1 MRPFKEIIYQNYVKN
16 HTRLLYGQDTLAH
29 IEKQFPVWQHYFGKL
44 LPSDKNAAIL
54 DIGCGTGSF
63 VYFLQ
68 KIGYPR
74 SQGIDVS
81 VEQIETG
88 RALGIEHIQCADLHT
103 FLADKNEVY
112 DCIIARDVLEHFTRQ
127 EIFEILFAVRAALRP
142 GGCFVLQSPSGE
154 GIFYT
159 SIFYGDFT
167 HEMAFTQS
175 SLQQIC
181 RNTGFSRVEC
191 HPTGPVPKGL
201 VSSIRWLLWQL
212 IVLKTRFYKMVETGS
227 SRGIFTQNL
236 IAKAVRD

>member
-1 MRPFKEIIYQNYVKN
+1 MQEFKDTIYKNYVKS
-16 HTRLLYGQDTLAH
+16 HTQPLYGQESLKR
-29 IEKQFPVWQHYFGKL
+29 IRQQFPVWNFYFRKL
-44 LPSDKNAAIL
+44 LPVNKNAPIL

-63 VYFLQ
+63 IWYLNQ
-68 KIGYPR
+68 TGYIHAE
-74 SQGIDVS
+74 GIDIS
-81 VEQIETG
+81 KEQIDVGT
-88 RALGIEHIQCADLHT
+88 ALGIEHIQCAELHT
-103 FLADKNEVY
+103 FLSDKKETY

-127 EIFEILFAVRAALRP
+127 EIFEILVAVRAALHP
-142 GGCFVLQSPSGE
+142 GGSFIIQSPNGE

-181 RNTGFSRVEC
+181 RNTGFERVEC
-191 HPTGPVPKGL
+191 HPTGPVPKGF

>member
-1 MRPFKEIIYQNYVKN
+1 MKHYKDIIYENYVNN
-16 HTRLLYGQDTLAH
+16 HTQLLYGQETLAH
-29 IEKQFPVWQHYFGKL
+29 IEGQFPVWRYYFGQL
-44 LPSDKNAAIL
+44 LPPGKEAAVL

-68 KIGYPR
+68 NMGYTR
-74 SQGIDVS
+74 AQGIDLS
-81 VEQIETG
+81 KGQIEAG
-88 RALGIEHIQCADLHT
+88 YALGIENIQCADLHT
-103 FLADKNEVY
+103 FLADKKETY
-112 DCIIARDVLEHFTRQ
+112 DCIVARDVLEHFTRQ

-142 GGCFVLQSPSGE
+142 GGCLILQSPNGE

-181 RNTGFSRVEC
+181 LNTGFSGVEC
-191 HPTGPVPKGL
+191 LPAGPVPKGL
-201 VSSIRWLLWQL
+201 ISTVRWLFWQL
-212 IVLKTRFYKMVETGS
+212 IVLKNRFYKMVETGS

-236 IAKAVRD
+236 IAKAIRD